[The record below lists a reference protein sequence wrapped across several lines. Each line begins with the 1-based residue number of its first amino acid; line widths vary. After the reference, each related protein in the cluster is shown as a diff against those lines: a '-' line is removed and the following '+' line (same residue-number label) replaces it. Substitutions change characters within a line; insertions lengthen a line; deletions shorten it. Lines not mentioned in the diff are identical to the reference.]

1 MMPMNCFVIKKN
13 DILTL
18 ASLYSNTHKKKR
30 KGENKLVYT
39 FYELCWFFL
48 IYSFAGWCAG
58 VVANAVRNRKFVNTG
73 FMNMPFCLSYGVC
86 AVLCCIFLPEL
97 RHRIFFLFIGG
108 ALLAAFVSIMTGLI
122 LEHIFHRKWWDYSKN
137 RFQYEGYF
145 GIWHLLIFGA
155 AIVVMMKFANPLIL
169 QILKQIPHF
178 IGRIILIIAYILMG
192 IDFLGSVIAI
202 LQLKIKLRRI
212 MQLNEN
218 MQKVSENVGNAITV
232 RIQKR
237 MMRAYP
243 NIKTENIKESVRKNT
258 KKEKTVFAEGCCFFK
273 IFWLFLIGAF
283 IGDLVETLF
292 CRYSMGRWMS
302 RSSVVY
308 GPFSIVWGLGCAMF
322 TALLYKYKEKS
333 DRYIFMLGTVLGGAY
348 EYACSIFT
356 ELVFGTVFWDYSKL
370 PFNLGGRINLLFCF
384 FWGIAAVVW
393 LKIIYPKLSNLIEKI
408 PIKTG
413 NILTWILIL
422 FMIFN
427 AGMSTLALN
436 RYNQR
441 QQGSLQKTPQM
452 TAAAEDSRT
461 DLEKFLDK
469 HFPDKRME
477 QIYPN
482 AKIVVD
488 GKPVSQK
495 DMKEKRKSS

>member
-1 MMPMNCFVIKKN
+1 
-13 DILTL
+13 
-18 ASLYSNTHKKKR
+18 
-30 KGENKLVYT
+30 
-39 FYELCWFFL
+39 
-48 IYSFAGWCAG
+48 
-58 VVANAVRNRKFVNTG
+58 
-73 FMNMPFCLSYGVC
+73 
-86 AVLCCIFLPEL
+86 
-97 RHRIFFLFIGG
+97 
-108 ALLAAFVSIMTGLI
+108 
-122 LEHIFHRKWWDYSKN
+122 
-137 RFQYEGYF
+137 
-145 GIWHLLIFGA
+145 
-155 AIVVMMKFANPLIL
+155 
-169 QILKQIPHF
+169 
-178 IGRIILIIAYILMG
+178 
-192 IDFLGSVIAI
+192 
-202 LQLKIKLRRI
+202 

-348 EYACSIFT
+348 EYACSVFT

-452 TAAAEDSRT
+452 TAAVEDSRT

-482 AKIVVD
+482 AKTVVD

>member
-1 MMPMNCFVIKKN
+1 
-13 DILTL
+13 
-18 ASLYSNTHKKKR
+18 
-30 KGENKLVYT
+30 
-39 FYELCWFFL
+39 
-48 IYSFAGWCAG
+48 
-58 VVANAVRNRKFVNTG
+58 
-73 FMNMPFCLSYGVC
+73 
-86 AVLCCIFLPEL
+86 
-97 RHRIFFLFIGG
+97 
-108 ALLAAFVSIMTGLI
+108 
-122 LEHIFHRKWWDYSKN
+122 
-137 RFQYEGYF
+137 
-145 GIWHLLIFGA
+145 
-155 AIVVMMKFANPLIL
+155 
-169 QILKQIPHF
+169 
-178 IGRIILIIAYILMG
+178 
-192 IDFLGSVIAI
+192 
-202 LQLKIKLRRI
+202 

-283 IGDLVETLF
+283 IGDLMETLF

-333 DRYIFMLGTVLGGAY
+333 DRYIFMLERCFMGLMNMPAAYLPSWFSGRFSGITVSYLLTGG
-348 EYACSIFT
+348 
-356 ELVFGTVFWDYSKL
+356 
-370 PFNLGGRINLLFCF
+370 INLLFAF
-384 FWGIAAVVW
+384 LGIAAVVW

-452 TAAAEDSRT
+452 TAAVEDSRT

>member
-1 MMPMNCFVIKKN
+1 
-13 DILTL
+13 
-18 ASLYSNTHKKKR
+18 
-30 KGENKLVYT
+30 
-39 FYELCWFFL
+39 
-48 IYSFAGWCAG
+48 
-58 VVANAVRNRKFVNTG
+58 
-73 FMNMPFCLSYGVC
+73 
-86 AVLCCIFLPEL
+86 
-97 RHRIFFLFIGG
+97 
-108 ALLAAFVSIMTGLI
+108 
-122 LEHIFHRKWWDYSKN
+122 
-137 RFQYEGYF
+137 
-145 GIWHLLIFGA
+145 
-155 AIVVMMKFANPLIL
+155 MMKFANPLIL

-333 DRYIFMLGTVLGGAY
+333 LPSWFSGRFSGITVSCL
-348 EYACSIFT
+348 
-356 ELVFGTVFWDYSKL
+356 
-370 PFNLGGRINLLFCF
+370 
-384 FWGIAAVVW
+384 
-393 LKIIYPKLSNLIEKI
+393 
-408 PIKTG
+408 
-413 NILTWILIL
+413 LIL
-422 FMIFN
+422 A
-427 AGMSTLALN
+427 AGSICCSAFSGGL
-436 RYNQR
+436 
-441 QQGSLQKTPQM
+441 PQ
-452 TAAAEDSRT
+452 
-461 DLEKFLDK
+461 
-469 HFPDKRME
+469 
-477 QIYPN
+477 
-482 AKIVVD
+482 
-488 GKPVSQK
+488 
-495 DMKEKRKSS
+495 

>member
-1 MMPMNCFVIKKN
+1 
-13 DILTL
+13 
-18 ASLYSNTHKKKR
+18 
-30 KGENKLVYT
+30 
-39 FYELCWFFL
+39 
-48 IYSFAGWCAG
+48 
-58 VVANAVRNRKFVNTG
+58 
-73 FMNMPFCLSYGVC
+73 
-86 AVLCCIFLPEL
+86 
-97 RHRIFFLFIGG
+97 
-108 ALLAAFVSIMTGLI
+108 
-122 LEHIFHRKWWDYSKN
+122 
-137 RFQYEGYF
+137 
-145 GIWHLLIFGA
+145 
-155 AIVVMMKFANPLIL
+155 MMKFANPLIL

-258 KKEKTVFAEGCCFFK
+258 KRKDGICGRLLLFK

-356 ELVFGTVFWDYSKL
+356 ELVFRTVFWDYSKL

-384 FWGIAAVVW
+384 SGG
-393 LKIIYPKLSNLIEKI
+393 L
-408 PIKTG
+408 
-413 NILTWILIL
+413 
-422 FMIFN
+422 
-427 AGMSTLALN
+427 
-436 RYNQR
+436 
-441 QQGSLQKTPQM
+441 PQ
-452 TAAAEDSRT
+452 
-461 DLEKFLDK
+461 
-469 HFPDKRME
+469 
-477 QIYPN
+477 
-482 AKIVVD
+482 
-488 GKPVSQK
+488 
-495 DMKEKRKSS
+495 

>member
-1 MMPMNCFVIKKN
+1 M
-13 DILTL
+13 
-18 ASLYSNTHKKKR
+18 
-30 KGENKLVYT
+30 
-39 FYELCWFFL
+39 
-48 IYSFAGWCAG
+48 
-58 VVANAVRNRKFVNTG
+58 
-73 FMNMPFCLSYGVC
+73 
-86 AVLCCIFLPEL
+86 
-97 RHRIFFLFIGG
+97 
-108 ALLAAFVSIMTGLI
+108 
-122 LEHIFHRKWWDYSKN
+122 
-137 RFQYEGYF
+137 
-145 GIWHLLIFGA
+145 
-155 AIVVMMKFANPLIL
+155 
-169 QILKQIPHF
+169 
-178 IGRIILIIAYILMG
+178 IGRIILIVAYILMG
-192 IDFLGSVIAI
+192 IDFLGSVVAI
-202 LQLKIKLRRI
+202 LQLKIKIRRI

-218 MQKVSENVGNAITV
+218 MQKVSENFGNAITV
-232 RIQKR
+232 RIQRR

-243 NIKTENIKESVRKNT
+243 NIKTENIKESEKAKRK

-322 TALLYKYKEKS
+322 TALLYKYKDKS

-370 PFNLGGRINLLFCF
+370 PFNLGGRINLLYCF

-393 LKIIYPKLSNLIEKI
+393 LKIIYPKLSALIERI
-408 PIKTG
+408 PIKAG
-413 NILTWILIL
+413 NILTWVLL
-422 FMIFN
+422 VFMIFN

-441 QQGSLQKTPQM
+441 QQGSLQKKPQM
-452 TAAAEDSRT
+452 TVVTDDSRT

-469 HFPDKRME
+469 HFPDSRME
-477 QIYPN
+477 RIYPN
-482 AKIVVD
+482 AKTVVD

-495 DMKEKRKSS
+495 DMKEKRKAS